1 MIANLGSSGVLLAF
15 VASIA
20 GFGVAGW
27 GLWTKRSNWL
37 RSVPLYAG
45 ILTLGVII
53 ATAAMQIALFTHDF
67 SIIYVAEVGSKQTPL
82 LYTITGMWSSLAG
95 SILLWGLILVGY
107 IAVVAFR
114 HRHQAEQ
121 PFYGWV
127 LMVCYAVSAFFFGMM
142 VGPANPFAVFNGPH
156 PANGVGPNPLLQDN
170 MLVAFHP
177 PLLYLGYVGFTIP
190 FAYAIAALAT
200 GNVGGKWQ
208 FEARKWAMFA
218 WVCLGAG
225 IMLGAWWSYLV
236 LGWGGFWA
244 WDPVENAALL
254 PWLVGAA
261 YIHSSMATQRNG
273 AYRVWTISLVI
284 SAFCLTVLGTFLT
297 RSGVVESVHA
307 FSESD
312 VGIYILILLGASV
325 VTGVAMLA
333 WRGDLLR
340 SGVKTGG
347 FRSREG
353 MLLTQNV
360 MFALLAG
367 VILLGTL
374 FPLLY
379 QALKGTQVTVAGPY
393 FNTLGMPIAIVLLIL
408 MGVAPVIPWGAAGKS
423 VLKRRLLIP
432 AWVGAIVAIICI
444 VAGMHN
450 VALLAVYAISG
461 FVVTSAMRQLYLEA
475 RAARL
480 HNKGWLRF
488 LLARETGGHIAHI
501 GVVVIAVA
509 LGSAIGFA
517 SRGSVTLSPKTTAS
531 FGGQKIEYLGEYKTS
546 SPARHFE
553 GALVLVNGQGPYKP
567 GVSWFGSA
575 IEPVGTPALDSGP
588 LRDVYITLES
598 LPKHPNGKLTLGVTI
613 QPLVM
618 WLWVGGAMTVVG
630 ILIAILDRKVGSRGK
645 TRSSNDANSI
655 DRVSSDGDLP
665 GAATNE
671 VTEGAVDRDSV
682 PTLSGS
688 PMTT

>member
-20 GFGVAGW
+20 GFAVAAW
-27 GLWTKRSNWL
+27 GIWTKRSGWL
-37 RSVPLYAG
+37 RTVPLYAG
-45 ILTLGVII
+45 ILALGAVV
-53 ATAAMQIALFTHDF
+53 ATVAMQAALFTHDF
-67 SIIYVAEVGSKQTPL
+67 SIIYVAEVDSRQTPL

-95 SILLWGLILVGY
+95 SILLWGFVLVGY
-107 IAVVAFR
+107 IVVVAFR
-114 HRHQAEQ
+114 HRHQTDQ

-127 LMVCYAVSAFFFGMM
+127 LMVCYGVSTFFFGMM
-142 VGPANPFAVFNGPH
+142 IGPANPFAVFNGPH
-156 PANGVGPNPLLQDN
+156 PANGIGPNPLLQDN
-170 MLVAFHP
+170 ILVAFHP
-177 PLLYLGYVGFTIP
+177 PLLYLGYVGFTVP

-200 GNVGGKWQ
+200 GNVAGKWQ
-208 FEARKWAMFA
+208 IEARKWAMFA
-218 WVCLGAG
+218 WVSLGAG

-261 YIHSSMATQRNG
+261 YIHSSMSTERNG

-312 VGIYILILLGASV
+312 VGIYILILLGVSV
-325 VTGVAMLA
+325 VVGIAMLA
-333 WRGDLLR
+333 WRGDALR
-340 SGVKTGG
+340 SGVLTGG
-347 FRSREG
+347 FKSREG
-353 MLLTQNV
+353 MLLAQNV

-379 QALKGTQVTVAGPY
+379 QSFHGTQVTVGGPY
-393 FNTLGMPIAIVLLIL
+393 FDTLGMPIAIVLLIL
-408 MGVAPVIPWGAAGKS
+408 MGVAPVMPWGATGKA
-423 VLKRRLLIP
+423 VLKHRLLVP
-432 AWVGAIVAIICI
+432 AWVGVIAAAICVA
-444 VAGMHN
+444 AGVHN
-450 VALLAVYAISG
+450 IALLVVYAASG
-461 FVVTSAMRQLYLEA
+461 FVVASAARQVYLQA

-488 LLARETGGHIAHI
+488 LLDRETGGHIAHI

-509 LGSAIGFA
+509 LASAVGFA
-517 SRGSVTLSPKTTAS
+517 SRGSVTLSPKTTAY
-531 FGGQKIEYLGEYKTS
+531 FGGQRIEYLGEYKTS

-575 IEPVGTPALDSGP
+575 TEPVGTPALDSGL

-598 LPKHPNGKLTLGVTI
+598 LPKHANGRLTIGVTV

-618 WLWVGGAMTVVG
+618 WLWVGGSMAVVG
-630 ILIAILDRKVGSRGK
+630 ILIALLDSRVRK
-645 TRSSNDANSI
+645 RS
-655 DRVSSDGDLP
+655 RVSHLDDEVDEHDEEVAGDGRVMSEYV
-665 GAATNE
+665 AS
-671 VTEGAVDRDSV
+671 R
-682 PTLSGS
+682 
-688 PMTT
+688 